1 MFSCLAVCL
10 AGLLDKGDGS
20 SEGEVMTIVRKS
32 NLLGIL
38 GLLLVWTGMAQANE
52 TVISSAQDR
61 QSVDL
66 TVYNQDLALVREVRE
81 VLLPRG
87 EFPFEFRDV
96 PSRIN
101 PVTLLISSGGRAG
114 LEIHE
119 QNYEFDLLSRD
130 RILNKYVGREVAWI
144 QEDGSRITGK
154 LLGMNSGPVYE
165 VGGEIQ
171 FEVPGRLALPDLPA
185 NLRARPTLVWLAAA
199 AHEGRTAVE
208 TSYLTQGI
216 SWHADYVLQLDEK
229 GEHAGLQAWVSVD
242 NRCGATFDDAK
253 LLLVAGDINQARPDR
268 GVMMDFAAAPMAE
281 KSRPFQEESLYD
293 YHLYTLQRPTTL
305 KDNQIK
311 QISLFEAE
319 GISVQKQYRLTGQPR
334 FFRSIGHLQD
344 KSKIDVSYRLD
355 NSEANQL
362 GMPLPAG
369 VFRVYG
375 RSASGARQLLG
386 EDRIDHTPRDEEIE
400 LKVGQAFDIVA
411 ERVRSDSRRLADN
424 LYRHTFR
431 ITLRNHKD
439 EDIVV
444 EVVEAVGGYW
454 EIVNESQAHRKVD
467 ASTVAFDVPVKADGE
482 TVLTYTVE
490 VKY

>member
-1 MFSCLAVCL
+1 
-10 AGLLDKGDGS
+10 
-20 SEGEVMTIVRKS
+20 MTFLCNGK
-32 NLLGIL
+32 LLGIL
-38 GLLLVWTGMAQANE
+38 GLLLIWAGLAEASE
-52 TVISSAQDR
+52 IVISDAQDR

-66 TVYNQDLALVREVRE
+66 TVYNQDLALVREVRQ
-81 VLLPRG
+81 VSLPKG
-87 EFPFEFRDV
+87 EFLFEFRDV

-101 PVTLLISSGGRAG
+101 PVTLLIGSGGRAG
-114 LEIHE
+114 LEIFE
-119 QNYEFDLLSRD
+119 QNYEFDLLSPD
-130 RILNKYVGREVAWI
+130 RILSKYVGREIAWI
-144 QEDGSRITGK
+144 QEDGSRISGT

-165 VGGEIQ
+165 VDGEIL
-171 FEVPGRLALPDLPA
+171 FKVPGRLALPELPA
-185 NLRARPTLVWLAAA
+185 NLRARPTLVWAAA
-199 AHEGRTAVE
+199 TARSGPAAVE

-216 SWHADYVLQLDEK
+216 SWHADYVLQLDEEGTK
-229 GEHAGLQAWVSVD
+229 GGLQAWVSVD
-242 NRCGATFDDAK
+242 NRCGATFADAK

-268 GVMMDFAAAPMAE
+268 GVMMDFAAAPRAE
-281 KSRPFQEESLYD
+281 KGRPFQEEALYD
-293 YHLYTLQRPTTL
+293 YHLYTLQRPTTV

-311 QISLFEAE
+311 QISLFEVE
-319 GISVQKQYRLTGQPR
+319 GISVQKQYRLSGQPR
-334 FFRSIGHLQD
+334 FFRSVGNLKD
-344 KSKIDVSYRLD
+344 KSKIDVSYRFD
-355 NSEANQL
+355 NTEANEL
-362 GMPLPAG
+362 GLPLPAG

-375 RSASGARQLLG
+375 RSAAGSRQLLG

-439 EDIVV
+439 ENVVV

-454 EIVNESQAHRKVD
+454 EIVTESHDHRKLD
-467 ASTVAFDVPVKADGE
+467 ASTLAFDVPVESDGE